1 MARLTVSLLGSFD
14 IKLDDQPV
22 TARVTGKLRALLAY
36 LVVEADRPHRR
47 ETLVGLLWPDYPER
61 SARASLRN
69 ALSELR
75 AVVGDRTRSGN
86 RRATQPYLQITRETI
101 QFDTESDCWAD
112 VAAFNAAIEQSHADP
127 AAASALES
135 ATSLY
140 TGPFLE
146 GFSLADS
153 PAFEEWAL
161 VVRERLEQQALQ
173 AFQSLAAYH
182 ETRGEY
188 ARARECARRQI
199 ALAPWQEQA
208 HRTLMRLLALSG
220 QRGAALAQ
228 YEACRRALRQALD
241 VEPGEETQRLYQRIR
256 DGELAPPKQ
265 EDEVGSVSV
274 GPTVRPHETQTD
286 CTGPRDQQI
295 APTRPAQPSST
306 PLTES
311 ESRLEG
317 ERRMITAMFAHVKS
331 STALAGQI
339 DTEDWVEIMRR
350 ALQIL
355 SAEIHRYGGQVD
367 RYEGD
372 GLVAFFGLSTA
383 HEDDAERAV
392 LAALAMQEA
401 IQRYAQELAE
411 RQGADTEHPIELL
424 LRVGLS
430 TGEVIA
436 THVGQAWQHGEATA
450 MGRTLD
456 LAARLE
462 PAAEPGTVLV
472 GEHTYR
478 LLERSFEWQPM
489 SGIPAK
495 GYSEPVAAYRPLKHR
510 PMPGKGRGIKGL
522 ESPLVGRE
530 AEIGAL
536 GEAIERL
543 QAGIGG
549 IVTVVGEAGIGKSRL
564 VTEASKSANLKSAP
578 DSRSGL
584 QWIEGRC
591 LSYATNTA
599 YQVWLDIV
607 RRLLRVAPD
616 DLHAAVRGALEES
629 VRTSCPDCYADV
641 YPYVARLLSLSLDK
655 ESEAVLQG
663 LRAQELKLSTF
674 RAMHTLIERAAQRR
688 PLVLVCEDLHWA
700 DPTSLELLEQLLP
713 WTNRVP
719 LLILCVLRP
728 ERRHGCWRI
737 VETAA
742 RDYPHCH
749 TDLRLGPLS
758 AAESETLIGNLLS
771 VEDLPRALR
780 ARVLDHAEGNPFFV
794 EEILRSLIAA
804 AADGG
809 AGIAHDEAA
818 GRWCATRD
826 LVDMPIPDT
835 LHGVLSARIDRLG
848 PETKHLLQLASV
860 IGRIFTYPILSAI
873 ATDSRLSLS
882 GEVGEGLRPS
892 LVGGVRV
899 LDTPLLDHLVALERA
914 QLIRERARLPER
926 EYIFKHHLTQE
937 AAYNSLLKRERRAYH
952 RQVAET
958 LERLYRERI
967 EERVELLAFHWE
979 QAGDAEKAID
989 YLHQAGDKA
998 AHQSAYQEAIDHL
1011 TRALSLLKTLPDR
1024 GPNHRLKRAQR
1035 ELALQASLGMAWHA
1049 TQGMG
1054 PETLDAYTRARELGR
1069 QTGETDQT
1077 CRVVGE
1083 LSIIHWGEG
1092 KHQRAQELA
1101 EEALSLAQQAKDP
1114 LLAAMSHVYLVLV
1127 LFSLGEYAIAQNHL
1141 DQMIAFYRPDEHHGS
1156 LVSLRGSD
1164 LGLSALSLA
1173 ACCLWCLGYPDQAVE
1188 RHQEVLALAR
1198 ELGHPFSL
1206 ADVLFWAGCVLT
1218 EMRRDWQ
1225 ALRGYT
1231 EELVRLADEKGM
1243 AAWLLIGTTF
1253 QGEALSMLGQVQEGM
1268 ALIRKVIAACQSL
1281 DMRVWLP
1288 TLYRFL
1294 AEAQSKAEQPGEG
1307 LATLAKALALVEET
1321 GERHGEAELYR
1332 VQAELLLMQGDEDG
1346 AEASLHKAIE
1356 VARRQRARSWELRAS
1371 TSMARLW
1378 WKQGRGDE
1386 ARQVLAEVYGWFSEG
1401 SDSADLMEA
1410 RTLLEELSS

>member
-153 PAFEEWAL
+153 PAFENWAL
-161 VVRERLEQQALQ
+161 VVRQRLERQALEALQ
-173 AFQSLAAYH
+173 FLTAYH
-182 ETRGEY
+182 EGRGEY
-188 ARARECARRQI
+188 ARAREYAGQHI

-208 HRTLMRLLALSG
+208 HRSLMRLLALGG
-220 QRGAALAQ
+220 QRGAALVQ
-228 YEACRRALRQALD
+228 YEACRRALREELD
-241 VEPGEETQRLYQRIR
+241 VEPGEETRRLYERIR
-256 DGELAPPKQ
+256 DGELASPAPPL
-265 EDEVGSVSV
+265 S
-274 GPTVRPHETQTD
+274 P
-286 CTGPRDQQI
+286 
-295 APTRPAQPSST
+295 PTRTRQTVLAPSAQPSS
-306 PLTES
+306 PPSERSGDADGLLVGPGGIEGGKGELT
-311 ESRLEG
+311 G
-317 ERRMITAMFAHVKS
+317 ERRVITVMFADIKG

-339 DTEDWVEIMRR
+339 DTEDWVEIMSHT
-350 ALQIL
+350 LQIL
-355 SAEIHRYGGQVD
+355 SAEIHRYGGEVD

-392 LAALAMQEA
+392 LAALDMQEA
-401 IQRYAQELAE
+401 VKRYAAELVE
-411 RQGADTEHPIELL
+411 RQGAPVELL

-436 THVGQAWQHGEATA
+436 THVGEAYQHGEATA
-450 MGRTLD
+450 MGRTIA

-462 PAAEPGTVLV
+462 PAAKPGTVLV
-472 GEHTYR
+472 SENTYH
-478 LLERSFEWQPM
+478 LAEQSFEWQDIG
-489 SGIPAK
+489 GIAAK
-495 GYSEPVAAYRPLKHR
+495 GYSEPVPAYRPLKHKATA
-510 PMPGKGRGIKGL
+510 GKERGIEGL
-522 ESPLVGRE
+522 ESPLVGRDVE
-530 AEIGAL
+530 FHAL
-536 GEAIERL
+536 QEAIKRL
-543 QAGIGG
+543 RAGIGG

-564 VTEASKSANLKSAP
+564 VTEVRNPQPVTREL
-578 DSRSGL
+578 G
-584 QWIEGRC
+584 WVEGRC
-591 LSYATNTA
+591 LSYGGSTA
-599 YQVWLDIV
+599 YLLWLNM
-607 RRLLRVAPD
+607 LRGMLQVAPD
-616 DLHAAVRGALEES
+616 ALPVVVS
-629 VRTSCPDCYADV
+629 DALRARVQTLCPDCFDEV
-641 YPYVARLLSLSLDK
+641 YPYLCRLMSLPLDDEHEAIRDMQG
-655 ESEAVLQG
+655 ES
-663 LRAQELKLSTF
+663 LRAGMF
-674 RAMHTLIERAAQRR
+674 RAVETLIVSATAQR
-688 PLVLVCEDLHWA
+688 PLVMVCEDLHWA
-700 DPTSLELLEQLLP
+700 DAASLALLD
-713 WTNRVP
+713 RVLALTDRSAL
-719 LLILCVLRP
+719 LLICVFRP
-728 ERRHGCWRI
+728 EVEHPCWRLK
-737 VETAA
+737 ETAA
-742 RDYPHCH
+742 RLYRHRH
-749 TDLRLGPLS
+749 TDLWLDALS
-758 AAESETLIGNLLS
+758 ADESRTLVGHLLRVEALPAE
-771 VEDLPRALR
+771 LR
-780 ARVLDHAEGNPFFV
+780 DKILDRAEGNPFYV
-794 EEILRSLIAA
+794 EEIIRTLID
-804 AADGG
+804 DG
-809 AGIAHDEAA
+809 AIVYDDAA
-818 GRWCATRD
+818 GQWRATRHVAD
-826 LVDMPIPDT
+826 LPIPDT
-835 LHGVLSARIDRLG
+835 LHGVLMARIDRLE
-848 PETKHLLQLASV
+848 PEAKHVLQLASV
-860 IGRIFTYPILSAI
+860 VGRIFTYPILSAI